1 MLIYRQQGRARIIM
15 HERSV
20 SQRLRTPKGIA
31 GLMILAS
38 FIVVSAAAPFL
49 APYGPTDVS
58 SQPLLPPDSTHPLG
72 TDDVGKDIFTELL
85 YGSRTSLTVASVVS
99 LGVVIIGT
107 LIGVFSGYLG
117 GTSDRL
123 LMRGVDIFLMIPDLP
138 LILIL
143 AAYLRPGIWNIIF
156 ILVLMGWPVG
166 ARVTRAQTRTLSV
179 SGHVDFARVSGAT
192 AFYVIRK
199 HIVPDL
205 YPIMITTLVMQS
217 IRAILS
223 ESGLAFLGL
232 GDPSYPSWGSMIKY
246 AVTYPMI
253 FFTDAW
259 MWWLLPAGICITLL
273 VLGFVLL
280 GQSLETDY

>member
-1 MLIYRQQGRARIIM
+1 M
-15 HERSV
+15 HERSI
-20 SQRLRTPKGIA
+20 SQRLKTPKGIA
-31 GLMILAS
+31 GLTILAF
-38 FIVVSAAAPFL
+38 FIVMGATAPFL
-49 APYGPTDVS
+49 APYGLTDVS
-58 SQPLLPPDSTHPLG
+58 NQPLLSPDSTHPLG

-99 LGVVIIGT
+99 LGVVTIGT

-117 GTSDRL
+117 GISDRV

-156 ILVLMGWPVG
+156 ILILMGWPVG
-166 ARVTRAQTRTLSV
+166 ARVTRAQTRTLRV

-192 AFYVIRK
+192 APYVIRK

-205 YPIMITTLVMQS
+205 YPIMVTTLVMQS

-232 GDPSYPSWGSMIKY
+232 GDPSFPSWGSMIKY
-246 AVTYPMI
+246 AISYPMI

-259 MWWLLPAGICITLL
+259 MWWLLPAGTCITLL

-280 GQSLETDY
+280 GQSLEGDY

>member
-1 MLIYRQQGRARIIM
+1 M
-15 HERSV
+15 HERSI
-20 SQRLRTPKGIA
+20 SQKLRTLKGLA
-31 GLMILAS
+31 GLIILAF
-38 FIVVSAAAPFL
+38 FIVVAAAAPFL
-49 APYGPTDVS
+49 APYGQADFS
-58 SQPLLPPDSTHPLG
+58 SQPLLSPDSTHPLG

-85 YGSRTSLTVASVVS
+85 YGSRTSLTVAAVVS
-99 LGVVIIGT
+99 FGVLMIGT
-107 LIGVFSGYLG
+107 LIGVFSGYIG
-117 GTSDRL
+117 GTLDRI

-156 ILVLMGWPVG
+156 ILIIMGWPVG
-166 ARVTRAQTRTLSV
+166 ARVTRAQTRTLRV
-179 SGHVDFARVSGAT
+179 SGHVDFARVSGARPQ
-192 AFYVIRK
+192 YVIRR

-205 YPIMITTLVMQS
+205 YPIMITAAVMQS

-246 AVTYPMI
+246 AISYPMI

-259 MWWLLPAGICITLL
+259 MWWLLPAGVCITLL

-280 GQSLETDY
+280 GQSLEGD